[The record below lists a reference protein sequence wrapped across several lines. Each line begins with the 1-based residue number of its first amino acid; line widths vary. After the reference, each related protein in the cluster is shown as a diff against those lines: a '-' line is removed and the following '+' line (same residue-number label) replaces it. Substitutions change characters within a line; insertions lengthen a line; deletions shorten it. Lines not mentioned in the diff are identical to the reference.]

1 MNIDYDHK
9 RENINELAL
18 DMPGEPVRRL
28 TIGWLLLALGSLVVG
43 GLLTIVIVLSR
54 TPYVQDIF
62 PWVDLFH
69 TALVV
74 HVDLTVLVWF
84 LGMAGV
90 IWSINSNSGC
100 YRCGWMALLLCI
112 TGSTIISLSPFLGS
126 ASPLMIN
133 YIPILNDPL
142 FFSGLLIFG
151 GGFLLLVLRGLFFS
165 RAIGKHVTGQGA
177 MRFGL
182 FSALISAVT
191 AMGALLASWI
201 GIPESIQGEYYYELL
216 FWGGGHTLQFV
227 HIQLMLVCWLWLATE
242 SGIAS
247 RLTPRTVLLLFA
259 FGLVPVLMTPV
270 AYFMYD
276 IASAEH
282 LIAMT
287 WLMKFGGGLA
297 ALPISLVVLFNLVN
311 SLRGPASPSPQR
323 SALFSSMILFGV
335 GGIIGFMIE
344 GSNVTVPAH
353 YHGSIV
359 AVTLAYM
366 GVTYHLLPLLG
377 FRRPTG
383 RLVILQPWIYASG
396 QLMHVIGLAWS
407 GGYGVQRKTAGGAQA
422 LDGIEKV
429 AGMGLMGLGGL
440 VAVVGGILF
449 LVITF
454 KAMWPEKRTPG
465 TVV

>member
-1 MNIDYDHK
+1 
-9 RENINELAL
+9 
-18 DMPGEPVRRL
+18 
-28 TIGWLLLALGSLVVG
+28 
-43 GLLTIVIVLSR
+43 
-54 TPYVQDIF
+54 
-62 PWVDLFH
+62 
-69 TALVV
+69 
-74 HVDLTVLVWF
+74 
-84 LGMAGV
+84 
-90 IWSINSNSGC
+90 
-100 YRCGWMALLLCI
+100 
-112 TGSTIISLSPFLGS
+112 
-126 ASPLMIN
+126 
-133 YIPILNDPL
+133 
-142 FFSGLLIFG
+142 
-151 GGFLLLVLRGLFFS
+151 
-165 RAIGKHVTGQGA
+165 
-177 MRFGL
+177 
-182 FSALISAVT
+182 
-191 AMGALLASWI
+191 MGALLASWL
-201 GIPESIQGEYYYELL
+201 GIPASIQGEYYYELL

-259 FGLVPVLMTPV
+259 FGLIPVLMTPA
-270 AYFMYD
+270 AYLMYNVGSVD
-276 IASAEH
+276 H
-282 LIAMT
+282 QIAMT

-311 SLRGPASPSPQR
+311 SLRGPARPSPER
-323 SALFSSMILFGV
+323 SALFSSMVLFGA

-366 GVTYHLLPLLG
+366 GVTYHILPLLG

-407 GGYGVQRKTAGGAQA
+407 GGYGVQRKTAGEAQV

-449 LVITF
+449 LVIVF
-454 KAMWPEKRTPG
+454 KAMWPGKTGNTGR
-465 TVV
+465 VQ

>member
-1 MNIDYDHK
+1 MSIDYPSERDSLK
-9 RENINELAL
+9 QLVLE
-18 DMPGEPVRRL
+18 MPGEPIRRL
-28 TIGWLLLALGSLVVG
+28 TIGWLSLALGSLVVG

-100 YRCGWMALLLCI
+100 HRCGWVALLLCVA
-112 TGSTIISLSPFLGS
+112 GSIIISLSPFLGS
-126 ASPLMIN
+126 SSPLMIN

-142 FFSGLLIFG
+142 FFSGLIVFG
-151 GGFLLLVLRGLFFS
+151 FGFLALVLRGLFFS
-165 RAIGKHVTGQGA
+165 RPIGMRVTGLGA

-182 FSALISAVT
+182 LSALIAAVISI
-191 AMGALLASWI
+191 GALLASWL
-201 GIPESIQGEYYYELL
+201 GIPASIHGEYYYELL

-259 FGLVPVLMTPV
+259 FGLVPVLMTPA
-270 AYFMYD
+270 AYVMYD
-276 IASAEH
+276 VASAEH
-282 LIAMT
+282 QIAMT

-297 ALPISLVVLFNLVN
+297 ALPISLVILFNLVN

-366 GVTYHLLPLLG
+366 GVTYHILPLLG

-383 RLVILQPWIYASG
+383 RLVILQPWIYAIG

-407 GGYGVQRKTAGGAQA
+407 GGYGVQRKTAGGDQF
-422 LDGIEKV
+422 LDGIEKI

-440 VAVVGGILF
+440 VAVVGGVLF

-454 KAMWPEKRTPG
+454 TAMWPERTNR
-465 TVV
+465 

>member
-1 MNIDYDHK
+1 MSIDHHS
-9 RENINELAL
+9 EHEALNQLAL
-18 DMPGEPVRRL
+18 DMPGEQIRRL
-28 TIGWLLLALGSLVVG
+28 SIGWLLLALGSLVVG

-90 IWSINSNSGC
+90 IWSINSKTAC
-100 YRCGWMALLLCI
+100 YRCGWVALLLCI
-112 TGSTIISLSPFLGS
+112 TGSAIISLSPFLGS

-133 YIPILNDPL
+133 YIPILDDPL
-142 FFSGLLIFG
+142 FFSGLIIFG
-151 GGFLLLVLRGLFFS
+151 CGFLALVLRGLFFS
-165 RAIGKHVTGQGA
+165 RPIGMRVTGQGA

-191 AMGALLASWI
+191 AMGALLASWL
-201 GIPESIQGEYYYELL
+201 GIPDTVQGEYYYELL

-247 RLTPRTVLLLFA
+247 RLTPRTVLFLFA

-276 IASAEH
+276 IGSAEH
-282 LIAMT
+282 QIAMT

-297 ALPISLVVLFNLVN
+297 ALPISLVVVFNLVN
-311 SLRGPASPSPQR
+311 SLRSAPSPSPQR
-323 SALFSSMILFGV
+323 SALFSSMLLFGV

-377 FRRPTG
+377 FRRPSG

-422 LDGIEKV
+422 LDGIEKI

-440 VAVVGGILF
+440 VAVIGGVLF

-454 KAMWPEKRTPG
+454 RAMWPKKNLADAAL
-465 TVV
+465 